1 MGCGASAASSPPS
14 SPPSAYPPPS
24 SRADLARLCERSI
37 ELNDGRL
44 LVRGKRPVQ
53 SMSPPEL
60 T

>member
-14 SPPSAYPPPS
+14 SPPS

-37 ELNDGRL
+37 DLNDGRL

-53 SMSPPEL
+53 SMSPPDL